1 MKILFL
7 AAWYPNRTDDMEG
20 LFVRKHAQAAALHD
34 QVHVLFLKSE
44 ARPGPCQYEKVR
56 SGEVVEHYFY
66 YPKAKNALK
75 RAKDFWSYYQ
85 KGFKTVR
92 QEMGKPDL
100 IHCHVMTRHALMA
113 AWFQLR
119 YGIPYVITEHWSRYY
134 RRDFHNSL
142 HRWLTRRVARK
153 ARRIMPVSE
162 SLAQAM
168 RECGIQGRYTIV
180 RNVVDDFFYQTP
192 TCLSQA
198 EGTRTEA
205 SHALKKRKLK
215 TIVHVCCFDET
226 AKNNFGLLRA
236 LKTLALTRSDFRILF
251 VGDGNDWEA
260 TRDYAKLLNFKTW
273 QVVFTGKLQPR
284 EVKDILDQSCFMV
297 LFSNYETASVV
308 IGEAMAC
315 GKPVVATRTGGIPE
329 IVDESNGILVEP
341 KDERAV
347 WKAMDEMLD
356 RYEEYDSK
364 RIKEKAGIFR
374 FAHVGSQLHRIY
386 EESLS
391 KQDKDLQ

>member
-85 KGFKTVR
+85 KGFKTVW

-134 RRDFHNSL
+134 RRDFHNPKSVIRL
-142 HRWLTRRVARK
+142 WGDCPL
-153 ARRIMPVSE
+153 VSC
-162 SLAQAM
+162 SMLLA
-168 RECGIQGRYTIV
+168 
-180 RNVVDDFFYQTP
+180 
-192 TCLSQA
+192 
-198 EGTRTEA
+198 
-205 SHALKKRKLK
+205 
-215 TIVHVCCFDET
+215 
-226 AKNNFGLLRA
+226 
-236 LKTLALTRSDFRILF
+236 
-251 VGDGNDWEA
+251 
-260 TRDYAKLLNFKTW
+260 
-273 QVVFTGKLQPR
+273 
-284 EVKDILDQSCFMV
+284 
-297 LFSNYETASVV
+297 
-308 IGEAMAC
+308 
-315 GKPVVATRTGGIPE
+315 
-329 IVDESNGILVEP
+329 
-341 KDERAV
+341 
-347 WKAMDEMLD
+347 
-356 RYEEYDSK
+356 
-364 RIKEKAGIFR
+364 
-374 FAHVGSQLHRIY
+374 
-386 EESLS
+386 
-391 KQDKDLQ
+391 

>member
-7 AAWYPNRTDDMEG
+7 SAWYHNRTDDMEG

-44 ARPGPCQYEKVR
+44 VRPGPCQYEKVR

-85 KGFKTVR
+85 KGFKTVW
-92 QEMGKPDL
+92 QEMGKPD
-100 IHCHVMTRHALMA
+100 
-113 AWFQLR
+113 
-119 YGIPYVITEHWSRYY
+119 RYY

-356 RYEEYDSK
+356 RFEAYDSK

-374 FAHVGSQLHRIY
+374 FAHIGSQLHRIY